1 MEQNEENV
9 NAAEQ
14 TQPDN
19 EKGCDKKAEP
29 MKKILLRDMCY
40 IALFA
45 AIITVCSYL
54 AIPVGEISV
63 TLQTFAVCAAAGLLG
78 LKRGT
83 LSVIVYILLGIC
95 GIPVF
100 SGFKNFYALIG
111 GASAGYVIGFLFT
124 ALLTGIVTDH
134 LHKIGDKTKNKTTG
148 QILQLVILAAAM
160 VVGVA
165 LCYLFGTLWYMQ
177 IYKGSVSS
185 DNLQLAL
192 AYCVYPFILPD
203 LIKIVVAAILVN
215 RLKRFVK

>member
-1 MEQNEENV
+1 MEQNEES
-9 NAAEQ
+9 AAEQ
-14 TQPDN
+14 TQLNN
-19 EKGCDKKAEP
+19 EKGNKKAEP

-54 AIPVGEISV
+54 AIPIGEISV

-78 LKRGT
+78 WKRGT

-124 ALLTGIVTDH
+124 ALLTGIVTDN
-134 LHKIGDKTKNKTTG
+134 LHKIGDKAKNKTAG
-148 QILQLVILAAAM
+148 QILQLVLLAAAM

-165 LCYLFGTLWYMQ
+165 LCYMFGTLWYMW

-185 DNLQLAL
+185 DNLQIAL